1 MQPRQCKEIRIK
13 HFLPKRRKNL
23 QGKKINSVADINDSI
38 KYSKKGLNK
47 RTLRHYL
54 FLTNIMYCDTGQVL
68 YIVQYCINKKLND
81 ALLS

>member
-1 MQPRQCKEIRIK
+1 MFE
-13 HFLPKRRKNL
+13 HL

-68 YIVQYCINKKLND
+68 YNIVYINKKLND
-81 ALLS
+81 ALLL